1 MRIKTL
7 FPRHKL
13 YVRLNIL
20 GFAFALA
27 TVIFIGQ
34 YAVRELTMNMFHKDA
49 ERIYKISGWGCP
61 YALAPT
67 IAAGVPEI
75 EAISNV
81 AGRPYLTSIRRP
93 DQPEQEVYTQ
103 EGLLEV
109 DPGFFDVFS
118 FQIIRGDRR
127 NPFPDANSVVLTE
140 TTAKVLFGDQDPI
153 GQAVTISDYRQGVV
167 TAVTA
172 DVPLNSSI
180 RFSMILPLNPR
191 EVLYDGMTLGQD
203 WHRWQ
208 YEIFAK
214 VRDGQDIAALN
225 AKIQEV
231 VRKNGNL
238 QYEVER
244 VVCYPLSDVYFNYAD
259 LFTAFKGGNHKQVM
273 SMIWV
278 GIIILLLAIVNFF
291 NLSTAQGMMRAK
303 EIGLRKVNGAT
314 RRMLIVRFLG
324 ESILMT
330 FCAMLLA
337 LIIVNLLMP
346 YFSGLA
352 GIRYPFIWM
361 NNLWQWGL
369 LIGGTLVVGII
380 AGSYPAFYL
389 SSLDPIHALYTGR
402 MRNGR
407 GVMLFRQILIVVQL
421 IASIGVIA
429 CTLVISAQLNHLRTK
444 DLGFDK
450 EQIVCI
456 GMDEIIYQHRQAFF
470 SELRQLPF
478 VQNISITQ
486 GVVGNIDIGGK
497 LQGRY
502 QEEKKEI
509 WSKFLYVDTAFF
521 STFGVEMIHGDTRF
535 REDRTN
541 VILNESAMTSLQAED
556 YEQLYIQQETGDD
569 PNIPLLKIAGV
580 CRNFNFKPLRQGVE
594 PLTIFVVPIPA
605 GLINVRVEMSSVED
619 IQRVFGE
626 IEAVYNQ
633 FNPSEPLQID
643 MLDTYLSRLY
653 HSEQRFKTIFTIFSV
668 LAVGISCFGIFGLI
682 VFSNA
687 RRKKEIG
694 VRKVQGATSG
704 QIVALLIGNY
714 LIYVGIA
721 FLVATPI
728 AYYVMS
734 QWLRSYPYKITLHPG
749 FFIGGGIIILIVV
762 LLTVGLQS
770 WRAATVNPVRSLRS
784 E

>member
-1 MRIKTL
+1 MPIKNL

-27 TVIFIGQ
+27 TVIFIGR
-34 YAVRELTMNMFHKDA
+34 YAVRELTMNMFHKDS

-67 IAAGVPEI
+67 IGEGVPEI

-81 AGRPYLTSIRRP
+81 SRKAYSVPIKRLDG
-93 DQPEQEVYTQ
+93 QEVYAQ
-103 EGLLEV
+103 EGFLEV
-109 DPGFFDVFS
+109 DPDFFNVFS
-118 FQIIRGDRR
+118 FPIVQGNRQ
-127 NPFPDANSVVLTE
+127 NPLPDANSVVLTS
-140 TTAKVLFGDQDPI
+140 TTAQALFGDQDPI
-153 GQAVTISDYRQGVV
+153 GQNIVVGEDRNCVV

-180 RFSMILPLNPR
+180 RFSMVLPLNPR
-191 EVLYDGMTLGQD
+191 QILYPGMTLAQD
-203 WHRWQ
+203 WNRWQ

-214 VRDGQDIAALN
+214 IRSGQDIEALN
-225 AKIQEV
+225 AKIQDV
-231 VRKNGNL
+231 VSNNGNL

-259 LFTAFKGGNHKQVM
+259 LFTAFKGGNHKQVTA
-273 SMIWV
+273 MIWV

-291 NLSTAQGMMRAK
+291 NLSTAQGMVRAK
-303 EIGLRKVNGAT
+303 EIGLRKVNGST
-314 RRMLIVRFLG
+314 RKTLIIHFLK
-324 ESILMT
+324 ESIAMT

-337 LIIVNLLMP
+337 LVIVNLLMP
-346 YFSGLA
+346 LFSSLV
-352 GIRYPFIWM
+352 GIRYPFILM
-361 NNLWQWGL
+361 NHLWQWGL
-369 LIGGTLVVGII
+369 LIGGTLFVGVI

-389 SSLDPIHALYTGR
+389 SSLDPVNALYSAR

-407 GVMLFRQILIVVQL
+407 GVMLFRQILIVIQL
-421 IASIGVIA
+421 IASIGVIIS
-429 CTLVISAQLNHLRTK
+429 TLVISAQLNHLRTK

-450 EQIVCI
+450 EQIICI
-456 GMDEIIYQHRQAFF
+456 GMDETIYNHRQAFF

-486 GVVGNIDIGGK
+486 AVIGNVDMGGK
-497 LQGRY
+497 LYGRY
-502 QEEKKEI
+502 RDEKKEL

-521 STFGVEMIHGDTRF
+521 STFGVEMIHGDTNF
-535 REDRTN
+535 PDDAVS
-541 VILNESAMTSLQAED
+541 VILNEAALASLQVDD
-556 YEQLYIQQETGDD
+556 YEQLYIQQKEGDD
-569 PNIPLLKIAGV
+569 PNIPQFRVKGV

-594 PLTIFVVPIPA
+594 PLAIYVVGINA
-605 GLINVRVEMSSVED
+605 GLINVRVDVSSVND

-626 IEAVYNQ
+626 TEAIYEK
-633 FNPSEPLQID
+633 FNPSQPLQID
-643 MLDTYLSRLY
+643 MLDTYLSQLY
-653 HSEQRFKTIFTIFSV
+653 HSEQRSKVIFTIFSV
-668 LAVGISCFGIFGLI
+668 LAMVISCFGIFGLI

-694 VRKVQGATSG
+694 VRKVQGATAV
-704 QIVALLIGNY
+704 QIIVMLIRSY
-714 LIYVGIA
+714 LAYVGIA
-721 FLVATPI
+721 FVVTTPI
-728 AYYVMS
+728 VWYMMS
-734 QWLRSYPYKITLHPG
+734 QWLQNYPYKVTLHPG
-749 FFIGGGIIILIVV
+749 FFIGGGIITLLVV
-762 LLTVGLQS
+762 VLTVGLQS

>member
-1 MRIKTL
+1 MRFKSL

-27 TVIFIGQ
+27 TVIFIGR

-67 IAAGVPEI
+67 IAEGVPEI

-81 AGRPYLTSIRRP
+81 SRKSYAISVKRQEG
-93 DQPEQEVYTQ
+93 EEVYAQ
-103 EGLLEV
+103 DGFLEV

-118 FQIIRGDRR
+118 FPIIQGDRR
-127 NPFPDANSVVLTE
+127 SPMPDVNSVVLTE
-140 TTAKVLFGDQDPI
+140 TMATALFGDQDPI
-153 GQAVTISDYRQGVV
+153 GQTIAVGDDHRYVV
-167 TAVTA
+167 TAVAA

-180 RFSMILPLNPR
+180 RFSMVLPLNPR
-191 EVLYDGMTLGQD
+191 EVLYGGMTLAQD

-214 VRDGQDIAALN
+214 VRDGQNIEALN
-225 AKIQEV
+225 AKMQEV
-231 VRKNGNL
+231 VSKNGNL

-273 SMIWV
+273 AMIWV

-291 NLSTAQGMMRAK
+291 NLSTAQGMVRSK

-314 RRMLIVRFLG
+314 RKMLITQFLG
-324 ESILMT
+324 ESIAMT
-330 FCAMLLA
+330 FCAMVLA
-337 LIIVNLLMP
+337 LVIVNLLMP
-346 YFSGLA
+346 FFSSLV

-361 NNLWQWGL
+361 SHLWQWGL
-369 LIGGTLVVGII
+369 LVGGTLIVGII

-389 SSLDPIHALYTGR
+389 SSLDPVNALYSGR
-402 MRNGR
+402 IQNGR
-407 GVMLFRQILIVVQL
+407 GVMLFRQILIIVQL
-421 IASIGVIA
+421 VASIGVIA
-429 CTLVISAQLNHLRTK
+429 CTLVISGQLNHLRTK

-456 GMDEIIYQHRQAFF
+456 GMDNTIYEHRQAFF

-478 VQNISITQ
+478 VQNVSITQ
-486 GVVGNIDIGGK
+486 AVVGNVDMGGK

-509 WSKFLYVDTAFF
+509 WTKFLYVDTAFF
-521 STFGVEMIHGDTRF
+521 STFGVEMVHGNTRF
-535 REDRTN
+535 RDGVVN
-541 VILNESAMTSLQAED
+541 VILNEAAMSSLQAED

-569 PNIPLLKIAGV
+569 PNIPLLKVAGV

-594 PLTIFVVPIPA
+594 PLVIFIVPIQA
-605 GLINVRVEMSSVED
+605 GLINVRAEMRSVND
-619 IQRVFGE
+619 IQRIFGE
-626 IEAVYNQ
+626 IETIYKK
-633 FNPSEPLQID
+633 FNPSQPLQID
-643 MLDTYLSRLY
+643 MLDTYLSQLY
-653 HSEQRFKTIFTIFSV
+653 HSEQRFKTIFTIFSI
-668 LAVGISCFGIFGLI
+668 LAVVISCFGIFGLI

-694 VRKVQGATSG
+694 VRKVQGATPT
-704 QIVALLIGNY
+704 QIVVLLISNY
-714 LIYVGIA
+714 LAYVGVA
-721 FLVATPI
+721 FLAATPI
-728 AYYVMS
+728 AYYVML
-734 QWLRSYPYKITLHPG
+734 QWLQNYPYKITLHPG
-749 FFIGGGIIILIVV
+749 FFIGGGVITLAVV
-762 LLTVGLQS
+762 ILTVGLQS